1 MPCSQIRS
9 EIRSAVANVRQEQV
23 VMHLVGQGELGRLA
37 IGDEAEVARGGMIEG
52 LVDHH
57 SQKGQKHNQIEADH
71 HRDHVVKRLE
81 ADDTVG
87 RLSAVNVLQLAEE
100 VDGLRG
106 REE

>member
-23 VMHLVGQGELGRLA
+23 VSHLVGQGELGRLA
-37 IGDEAEVARGGMIEG
+37 IGDEAEVARGGLHEG

-57 SQKGQKHNQIEADH
+57 PHKGKEHNQIEADH
-71 HRDHVVKRLE
+71 QPDDLVKRAE
-81 ADDTVG
+81 ADDTEGRVG
-87 RLSAVNVLQLAEE
+87 VVNVLQPAEE
-100 VDGLRG
+100 VDRLRG

>member
-37 IGDEAEVARGGMIEG
+37 IGDEAEVARGGLREG

-57 SQKGQKHNQIEADH
+57 SQKSEEHKQIEADH
-71 HRDHVVKRLE
+71 HRDHLVKRAE
-81 ADDTVG
+81 ADDTEG
-87 RLSAVNVLQLAEE
+87 RVSVVNVLQLTEE